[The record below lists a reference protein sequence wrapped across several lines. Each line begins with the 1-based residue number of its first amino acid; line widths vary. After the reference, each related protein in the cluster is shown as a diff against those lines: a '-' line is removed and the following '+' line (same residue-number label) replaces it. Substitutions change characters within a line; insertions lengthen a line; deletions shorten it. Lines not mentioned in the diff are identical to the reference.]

1 MFRQE
6 VVMNGTLR
14 STEEHRFLQVLVQ
27 KIQEQTA
34 PLREVHLPTV
44 RGHPTQKKKVLL
56 QGANRRIPPRNY
68 LLHRRNQINEDNF
81 CNFVSL
87 V

>member
-6 VVMNGTLR
+6 VIMNRTLR
-14 STEEHRFLQVLVQ
+14 STEEHQFLQVLVQ

-34 PLREVHLPTV
+34 PLPEDHLLTV
-44 RGHPTQKKKVLL
+44 RGHPTQKEKVLL
-56 QGANRRIPPRNY
+56 QGANLRIPPRNH